1 MEVKLPNLGE
11 GAESGTVVS
20 LLVKS
25 GDQVKKDQT
34 LIELENE
41 KAVAPIPA
49 PAAGKIGEIRIAEGD
64 TVSVGQVLMILE
76 SASGESGS
84 SDSGAGAESK
94 NKSPQKQAQPTG
106 QPSRAGGGFNAGGP
120 GFTAGYR
127 APAMMAPQPD
137 SNLPGLNEIWI
148 PGAVVH
154 SPDSSAAQAGF
165 QPPASPSIRRMAAE
179 LGLDLAKVPGSG
191 SGGRITREDLKAYI
205 AALHNAVEVLL
216 GHVHA
221 LSSAP
226 QAGAAPQAKPA
237 PKSIDFSQ
245 WGKVEKE
252 PLTSLRK
259 TISRRMS
266 ENWNTVPHVTQFD
279 SVDVTNL
286 DLLRKKLA
294 PAYKEKGARLTMT
307 PFVMKALVSALDQH
321 KVFASSLDEATQE
334 LVYKQYRH
342 VGIAVDTEAGLV
354 VPVIRD
360 VDKKSLLEL
369 SEELSTLAT
378 KAKDR
383 KLSGDDMSGGVITIS
398 NQGAIGGSH
407 FTPIVNK
414 PEVAII
420 GLGRGS
426 MQPAVV
432 GDKIAARLMMPVTL
446 SYDHRVI
453 DGGTAARFMV
463 DFVKAF
469 ESFSEA
475 NSGV

>member
-191 SGGRITREDLKAYI
+191 SGGRIIREDLKAYI

-245 WGKVEKE
+245 WGEVEKE

-279 SVDVTNL
+279 SVDVTHL

-334 LVYKQYRH
+334 LVYKHYRH

-398 NQGAIGGSH
+398 NQGAIGGAH

-469 ESFSEA
+469 ESFSEE